1 MARILVHQLTFN
13 SRRSEYATG
22 YLEFIWPTNL
32 NYEGMPYDDD
42 HTPQAIAT
50 ISDVNDSGPLMYAG
64 VFGRFT
70 CWGHTVAECKE
81 SLFPVIQNHF
91 NEYGTVYG
99 LA

>member
-1 MARILVHQLTFN
+1 MHQLTFN

-70 CWGHTVAECKE
+70 CWGYTVAECKE
-81 SLFPVIQNHF
+81 SLFQVIQRHF
-91 NEYGTVYG
+91 DEYGTVYA